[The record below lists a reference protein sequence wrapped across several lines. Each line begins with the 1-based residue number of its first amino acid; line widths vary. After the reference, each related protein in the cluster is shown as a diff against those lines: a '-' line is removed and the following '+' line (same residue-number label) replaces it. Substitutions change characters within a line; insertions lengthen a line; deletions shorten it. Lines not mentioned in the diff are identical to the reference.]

1 MKRIEILK
9 EKLAGSGG
17 TIADLQSIASSLNLM
32 EDRYMARPAAELL
45 VSTGDA
51 EAPQIANG
59 LAATPVLGRDPS
71 GDLLRAAF
79 KQAMAKEGIPSNVDE
94 MARRFYGHR
103 GHGHGKPQAPAAPKV
118 DSFGWE
124 EPKDSGGGGGILGN
138 LGRPKRSLRQP
149 SKGKIT

>member
-1 MKRIEILK
+1 MAVGQPRRKRIEVLK
-9 EKLAGSGG
+9 EKLAGSNG
-17 TIADLQSIASSLNLM
+17 TLADLQGIASSLNLM

-45 VSTGDA
+45 VGSGDA
-51 EAPQIANG
+51 EAAEIGQG

-79 KQAMAKEGIPSNVDE
+79 KTAMAKEGIPPQVDE

-103 GHGHGKPQAPAAPKV
+103 GHGHGKPQAAAAPKV

-124 EPKDSGGGGGILGN
+124 EPSSGGGGILGSVRR
-138 LGRPKRSLRQP
+138 LFGGS
-149 SKGKIT
+149 

>member
-1 MKRIEILK
+1 MAVGQPRRKRIEVLK
-9 EKLAGSGG
+9 EKLAGSSG
-17 TIADLQSIASSLNLM
+17 TVADLQSIASSLNLM

-45 VSTGDA
+45 VGSGDA
-51 EAPQIANG
+51 EAAQIGQG

-79 KQAMAKEGIPSNVDE
+79 KTAMAKEGIPPGVDE

-103 GHGHGKPQAPAAPKV
+103 GHGHGKPQAAAAPKV

-124 EPKDSGGGGGILGN
+124 EPSDTSNAGGILGAVRR
-138 LGRPKRSLRQP
+138 LFG
-149 SKGKIT
+149 GK

>member
-9 EKLAGSGG
+9 EKLAGSNG
-17 TIADLQSIASSLNLM
+17 TIADLQSIATSLNLM

-45 VSTGDA
+45 ASTGDQD
-51 EAPQIANG
+51 APQIANG

-79 KQAMAKEGIPSNVDE
+79 KQAMAKEGIPPNVDE
-94 MARRFYGHR
+94 MARRFYGRR
-103 GHGHGKPQAPAAPKV
+103 GHGHGKPQAASTPKV

-124 EPKDSGGGGGILGN
+124 EPSDSSGGGGILGAVRR
-138 LGRPKRSLRQP
+138 LFGGS
-149 SKGKIT
+149 